1 MTWVVISV
9 FREPHSM
16 TAHRFSNN
24 FSTRRRSLKALAAAS
39 IGAGLMLAGC
49 GSGSTFEPLVPTR
62 VVSFGDGW
70 SYVGLANDR
79 FTVNDSTV
87 NIWVEQLAV
96 SYGLTLTPASSGG
109 FGYAQGG
116 ALVDSGGNSIKAQ
129 IDQYLSVVGNQID
142 SNHLVV
148 VDPGLSQ
155 LAALAA
161 DPANA
166 SDSNLSAAAD
176 LAGKALAVQ
185 VLRLAAAGGKHV
197 VIANAADLGKTPY
210 ATAQAR
216 TTAFSA
222 ATRAFNDGLKIALAD
237 VTSGVLLIDNEAFI
251 NLLYGTPANL
261 GSGGVATGTACTG
274 VANTCNTGNAASN
287 YNLFLFADDRHITP
301 NAHRLLGTNAYNK
314 VLARW

>member
-1 MTWVVISV
+1 
-9 FREPHSM
+9 M
-16 TAHRFSNN
+16 TAHRLSNK
-24 FSTRRRSLKALAAAS
+24 FSTRRSSLKALAAAS

-79 FTVNDSTV
+79 FTVNDSSV
-87 NIWVEQLAV
+87 NIWVQQLAV

-116 ALVDSGGNSIKAQ
+116 ARVDSGANSIKDQ
-129 IDQYLSVVGNQID
+129 ITAYLAANTIASSHLLVID
-142 SNHLVV
+142 A
-148 VDPGLSQ
+148 GLSE

-166 SDSNLSAAAD
+166 SDASLIAAAD
-176 LAGKALAVQ
+176 LAGKALALQ
-185 VLRLAAAGGKHV
+185 VLRLTAAGGNHV

-216 TTAFSA
+216 TAAYSA
-222 ATRAFNDGLKIALAD
+222 ATRAFNDGLKIALAS
-237 VTSGVLLIDNEAFI
+237 VTSGVLLIDNEAYI
-251 NLLYGTPANL
+251 NLLYGNPANL
-261 GSGGVATGTACTG
+261 GTGGVATGTACTG
-274 VANTCNTGNAASN
+274 AANTCNTGNAATN

-301 NAHRLLGTNAYNK
+301 NAHRLLGTNAYSK
-314 VLARW
+314 VVARW

>member
-1 MTWVVISV
+1 VTSV
-9 FREPHSM
+9 FREPRSM
-16 TAHRFSNN
+16 TAYRISNK
-24 FSTRRRSLKALAAAS
+24 FSTRRNSLKALAAAS

-70 SYVGLANDR
+70 SYVGLTNNR
-79 FTVNDSTV
+79 FTVNDSSV

-109 FGYAQGG
+109 FSYAQGG

-129 IDQYLSVVGNQID
+129 IDQYLSDVGNQID

-161 DPANA
+161 DPAN
-166 SDSNLSAAAD
+166 SDDSKLRLAAD
-176 LAGKALAVQ
+176 LAGRALAAQVQ
-185 VLRLAAAGGKHV
+185 RLTAAGGKHV

-210 ATAQAR
+210 A
-216 TTAFSA
+216 
-222 ATRAFNDGLKIALAD
+222 ATIPAPITDYSKATEAFNFGLKEALSV
-237 VTSGVLLIDNEAFI
+237 VTANVLLVDNEAYI
-251 NLLYGTPANL
+251 NLLHAAPTLL
-261 GSGGVATGTACTG
+261 GSDGVATGTACT
-274 VANTCNTGNAASN
+274 VAVSTCTPATTNSIRN
-287 YNLFLFADDRHITP
+287 YDLFLYADELHITP
-301 NAHRLLGTNAYNK
+301 KAHRLLGINAYDK
-314 VLARW
+314 IKARW